1 MKPASHDIASRLAL
15 LCLAQL
21 PANMLVEVMIKA
33 KMVVKIIFIVSP
45 FLMLVVGIFETKCL
59 KFKIDYCVEMTR
71 FK

>member
-21 PANMLVEVMIKA
+21 PANILVDVMIKA
-33 KMVVKIIFIVSP
+33 KMLVVIIFIVSP
-45 FLMLVVGIFETKCL
+45 FSNYTEGIFEIKCL

-71 FK
+71 FE

>member
-21 PANMLVEVMIKA
+21 PANKLVDVMIKA
-33 KMVVKIIFIVSP
+33 KMLVVIIFIGSP
-45 FLMLVVGIFETKCL
+45 SSRCIADIFETKCL

-71 FK
+71 F